1 MNSISSST
9 TSARWDARLW
19 GALIVLCG
27 VVFLDALDVS
37 MVGVALPSIRA
48 DLGLST
54 SELQWVVS
62 GYVLAYGGL
71 LLLGGR
77 TADLLGRKRT
87 LLIALGG
94 FVLASALGGIAQDGT
109 VLVAARVVKGM
120 SAAFT
125 APAALSIITTTF
137 PEGPARNRA
146 LGIFTTVG
154 ASGFSLGLVL
164 GGALTELGWRYTFLL
179 AAPVALVLL
188 IAGPRLIP
196 ADRGVSGGLRAFDI
210 PGAVT
215 VSTGMLLLVHTVV
228 EAPSAGWTAASTI
241 GGFVAAA
248 ALLALFVVI
257 ERRSRHPLVRLGI
270 FRSGALVRANIAA
283 MALFGAYLGFQ
294 FIGTL
299 YMQSLLGWSP
309 IVTALAFL
317 PAGLIVAVGS
327 TRVGALVD
335 RFGTARLLALGFA
348 FLAVGYALFLR
359 IDDAPVYA
367 AAILPTIVLLGL
379 GFALAFPSLNIQATA
394 GVADHE
400 QGLAGGLVN
409 SSIQVGGAIGLA
421 IVTAVVTSAG
431 GVSGSPTQVLDAFR
445 PGLAVATGVAALGLV
460 VALSGLLQRERHAQP
475 ATVAEG

>member
-1 MNSISSST
+1 
-9 TSARWDARLW
+9 
-19 GALIVLCG
+19 
-27 VVFLDALDVS
+27 
-37 MVGVALPSIRA
+37 
-48 DLGLST
+48 
-54 SELQWVVS
+54 
-62 GYVLAYGGL
+62 
-71 LLLGGR
+71 
-77 TADLLGRKRT
+77 
-87 LLIALGG
+87 
-94 FVLASALGGIAQDGT
+94 
-109 VLVAARVVKGM
+109 
-120 SAAFT
+120 
-125 APAALSIITTTF
+125 
-137 PEGPARNRA
+137 
-146 LGIFTTVG
+146 
-154 ASGFSLGLVL
+154 
-164 GGALTELGWRYTFLL
+164 
-179 AAPVALVLL
+179 
-188 IAGPRLIP
+188 
-196 ADRGVSGGLRAFDI
+196 
-210 PGAVT
+210 
-215 VSTGMLLLVHTVV
+215 
-228 EAPSAGWTAASTI
+228 
-241 GGFVAAA
+241 
-248 ALLALFVVI
+248 
-257 ERRSRHPLVRLGI
+257 
-270 FRSGALVRANIAA
+270 

-359 IDDAPVYA
+359 IDDTPIYA

-475 ATVAEG
+475 ATVADG